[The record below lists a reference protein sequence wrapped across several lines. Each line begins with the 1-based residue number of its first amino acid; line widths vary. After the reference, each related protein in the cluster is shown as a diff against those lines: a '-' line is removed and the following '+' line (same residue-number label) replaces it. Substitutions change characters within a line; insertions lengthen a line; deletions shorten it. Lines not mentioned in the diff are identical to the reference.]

1 MLWQTIIQDYYFV
14 AVPFYVLC
22 AIIVVT
28 MIYQERDPSATLA
41 WLLLFLALPWLGFAL
56 FLLIGR
62 DPRRAGAHDEL
73 RIRTSQR
80 GRAVMAPRYA
90 SFTDEAAEYA
100 HGQPKIVARLMH
112 AIHELSGTE
121 PLPCTSFAVYAKSA
135 EMFDRLYADIT
146 AATDH
151 IHLEYYTWEDDEL
164 TSRFCDLLGEK
175 ARAGVEVR
183 VLYDWVGSIR
193 YRKTQ
198 LKRLRAAGAQVRAD
212 AARVQRLDYRNHR
225 KIAVVDGHVAYT
237 GGVNFGQEY
246 IDGGK
251 RFASWRD
258 TSVRFEGPLV
268 SDLQR
273 LFAVR
278 WMRVTSEDLFGG
290 RYFPDPPSDLAS
302 EPRVWGQLAFSG
314 AESRWESIHH
324 AFITAIGSARR
335 RVRVQS
341 PYFVPDQALVD
352 SLVSQ
357 SFAGVEVEL
366 MMTGVADKKLAWW
379 AAFTYFDQLLEA
391 DGEVYH
397 YEAGFFHPKTMTV
410 DGAVTVIGT
419 ANFDI
424 RSFSLNDE
432 LSVFFYDEGI
442 TSAQDAIFD
451 EDIAACRVVT
461 AAEVARLRG
470 PVRLRNALARLGS
483 RLL

>member
-1 MLWQTIIQDYYFV
+1 MLMQTLIQDYYYV

-22 AIIVVT
+22 AAIVVT
-28 MIYQERDPSATLA
+28 MVYEERDPSTTLA
-41 WLLLFLALPWLGFAL
+41 WLMLFLALPWLGFVL
-56 FLLIGR
+56 FLLVGR
-62 DPRRAGAHDEL
+62 DPRLAGAHDKL
-73 RIRTSQR
+73 RIKTAKLGQA
-80 GRAVMAPRYA
+80 GMVPRYA
-90 SFTDEAAEYA
+90 AFAHDAAEFA
-100 HGQPKIVARLMH
+100 STQPTIVSRLVH
-112 AIHELSGTE
+112 AIHELNGTQ
-121 PLPCTSFAVYAKSA
+121 PLPCTDFAVYAKSA
-135 EMFDRLYADIT
+135 EMFDRLYADIE

-151 IHLEYYTWEDDEL
+151 VHLEYYTWEDDEL
-164 TSRFCDLLGEK
+164 TRRFCDLLGTK

-198 LKRLRAAGAQVRAD
+198 LKRLRAAGAEVRAD

-225 KIAVVDGHVAYT
+225 KIAVVDGRVAYT

-278 WMRVTSEDLFGG
+278 WMRVTSEDVFGG
-290 RYFPDPPSDLAS
+290 RYFPEPDPGAAA
-302 EPRVWGQLAFSG
+302 PRVWGQVAFSG
-314 AESRWESIHH
+314 AESRFESIHH
-324 AFITAIGSARR
+324 AFMTAIGSAQR

-341 PYFVPDQALVD
+341 PYFVPDQALVE
-352 SLVSQ
+352 SLVAQ

-366 MMTGVADKKLAWW
+366 MMTGVPDKKLAWW
-379 AAFTYFDQLLEA
+379 AAFTYFDRLLDA
-391 DGEVYH
+391 GGAVYH
-397 YEAGFFHPKTMTV
+397 YESGFFHPKTMTV
-410 DGAVTVIGT
+410 DGVVTVIGT

-432 LSVFFYDEGI
+432 LSIFFYDEGVAA
-442 TSAQDAIFD
+442 AQDAIFD
-451 EDIAACRVVT
+451 RDIEASRVITVEEI
-461 AAEVARLRG
+461 AGQPR
-470 PVRLRNALARLGS
+470 PVRLRNALARLVS